1 MMLTIVGKKR
11 KGKTTLAKTLI
22 LDKKYNHVFILD
34 FLREYQ
40 YLKNQ
45 ENFYISDDIYG
56 LYSFCEKTWDKASKK
71 TKTLVVFDEIHFYGK
86 NSRPIETLYR
96 FGGHWNIDIIAIS
109 HKFTDFHPN
118 WREQVDKYHVF
129 QLTDRTSKNFLK
141 DFISDEE
148 IKKISHLDTLQY
160 ITLEL

>member
-1 MMLTIVGKKR
+1 MGKKR
-11 KGKTTLAKTLI
+11 KGKTTLAKNLI
-22 LDKKYNHVFILD
+22 LDDKYDQVFILD

-45 ENFYISDDIYG
+45 KNFYISDNIYD
-56 LYSFCEKTWDKASKK
+56 LESFCEKVWDASSKDK
-71 TKTLVVFDEIHFYGK
+71 NTLVVFDEIHAYGK
-86 NSRPIETLYR
+86 QSPPIETLYR
-96 FGGHWNIDIIAIS
+96 FSGHWNIDIIAIS
-109 HKFTDFHPN
+109 HKFTDFNPN

-129 QLTDRTSKNFLK
+129 QLTDRTSKSFLK

-148 IKKISHLDTLQY
+148 IEKIARLDTLQY